1 MAYTSW
7 RTTEDW
13 RILENDDI
21 SGKSQNFIELLPS
34 TQFFPRN
41 ENLVSTSQNL
51 EFVSNA
57 NDCLWKQ
64 FLASYSSQTPSYLI
78 CLTICRNSWHSF
90 NLKLEQ
96 LIYKKALKF
105 VSVDNYFP
113 DLFIEVQIWH
123 WKPFK
128 FGLGRF
134 SRKIK
139 QIPSKIWLF
148 LTGKAVNK
156 DIKIK
161 RKFCRNHVRN
171 ILRLFDGWANFL
183 LTTSETKRDY

>member
-13 RILENDDI
+13 SILESDEI

-34 TQFFPRN
+34 AQSSRN
-41 ENLVSTSQNL
+41 ENLVSTSKNL
-51 EFVSNA
+51 EFVSNV

-113 DLFIEVQIWH
+113 DLFTEVQIWH

-128 FGLGRF
+128 FGQGRF

-161 RKFCRNHVRN
+161 RKFCRQSCSKY
-171 ILRLFDGWANFL
+171 F
-183 LTTSETKRDY
+183 ETFW